1 MEDSEEIKVK
11 EETDQQKDN
20 ENGSE
25 QQNEQEKD
33 KVCCKSCLI
42 LYWMYS
48 NMLGYVT
55 STQRA
60 ISELNHFPRAE

>member
-1 MEDSEEIKVK
+1 MEDSEEVKV
-11 EETDQQKDN
+11 EEEADQQKDD

-33 KVCCKSCLI
+33 KVCCKRCLA
-42 LYWMYS
+42 LYLMYS

-55 STQRA
+55 SARA
-60 ISELNHFPRAE
+60 FSGINHSRRSD